1 MLENIKPYYLAE
13 QEAND
18 KQKLLLLT
26 PVLLTFNNDSS
37 QNKNKKPTNQP
48 TNSIL
53 SYSALSKKE
62 EPLTLTKCTLVCELL
77 SNLSLLFCSSHF
89 SFLVFGHFW
98 R

>member
-18 KQKLLLLT
+18 KQKLRLLT

-48 TNSIL
+48 TL
-53 SYSALSKKE
+53 SYPILLCQRKKN
-62 EPLTLTKCTLVCELL
+62 P
-77 SNLSLLFCSSHF
+77 
-89 SFLVFGHFW
+89 
-98 R
+98 

>member
-37 QNKNKKPTNQP
+37 QNKNKKPTNQLYL
-48 TNSIL
+48 I
-53 SYSALSKKE
+53 
-62 EPLTLTKCTLVCELL
+62 
-77 SNLSLLFCSSHF
+77 LFCFVKERRTPNSDKMY
-89 SFLVFGHFW
+89 FGVCVVKQSLFI
-98 R
+98 

>member
-37 QNKNKKPTNQP
+37 QNKNKKPTN
-48 TNSIL
+48 SIL

-62 EPLTLTKCTLVCELL
+62 EPLTLTKCTLVCVLL
-77 SNLSLLFCSSHF
+77 SNLSLYK
-89 SFLVFGHFW
+89 
-98 R
+98 

>member
-37 QNKNKKPTNQP
+37 QNKNKKPTTQP
-48 TNSIL
+48 TNSIW

-62 EPLTLTKCTLVCELL
+62 EPPNSDKMYFGVCVVKQ
-77 SNLSLLFCSSHF
+77 SLFI
-89 SFLVFGHFW
+89 
-98 R
+98 

>member
-37 QNKNKKPTNQP
+37 QNKNKKTNQP
-48 TNSIL
+48 TL
-53 SYSALSKKE
+53 SYPILLCQRKKN
-62 EPLTLTKCTLVCELL
+62 P
-77 SNLSLLFCSSHF
+77 
-89 SFLVFGHFW
+89 
-98 R
+98 

>member
-37 QNKNKKPTNQP
+37 QNKKPTN
-48 TNSIL
+48 
-53 SYSALSKKE
+53 
-62 EPLTLTKCTLVCELL
+62 LL
-77 SNLSLLFCSSHF
+77 YLILFCFVKEKRIPNSDKMY
-89 SFLVFGHFW
+89 FGVCVVKQCLFI
-98 R
+98 